1 MKLHPAQIFPLILI
15 TLDLCASAGY
25 AFSGDWRRVVYWL
38 AAAVLTA
45 TVTF

>member
-1 MKLHPAQIFPLILI
+1 MQRFVFPLILI
-15 TLDLCASAGY
+15 TLNLASSATYFVAG
-25 AFSGDWRRVVYWL
+25 DVRRGIYWL